1 MKDKF
6 GLSIKEIIIIIIVT
20 ALTTSI
26 TTGIIMYNNNVLEN
40 GAVNLNKDKELQEF
54 LKVYANLNN
63 DYYEDIDKSKM
74 LDSAIEAMVDYLG
87 EDYSTYLDKDETDS
101 LEKELSGTYKGIGIS
116 VINNNRIYKVYPDT
130 PASRVDLKEDDI
142 IIKVNNEDVLEE
154 NIANMILKDGSENV
168 LVVKRGDETHEVRVK
183 AEEINSPLTREVIE
197 NYDKK
202 VGYIEIPTFTY
213 KVAEEFRKALED
225 VEQDGIDSLIIDLR
239 SDTGGFLSGASEIA
253 SMFLEK
259 DKTIYSLEEK
269 NKKQTYKDN
278 TDEKRDY
285 KIVVLV
291 NGSTASAS
299 EVLAS
304 ALKESYGATLIGKA
318 TFGKGK
324 VQQTKTLEDGSMV
337 KYTTAKWY
345 TPSDECIDEVGLFP
359 DYSVDLKEDEEG
371 NYIDTQL
378 DKALEVLK

>member
-6 GLSIKEIIIIIIVT
+6 GLSIKEIIIIIVVT

-168 LVVKRGDETHEVRVK
+168 LVVKRGDETHEVRIK

-225 VEQDGIDSLIIDLR
+225 VEKEGIDSLIIDLR
-239 SDTGGFLSGASEIA
+239 SNTGGFLSGASEIA

-285 KIVVLV
+285 KIVVIV

>member
-1 MKDKF
+1 MKNKF
-6 GLSIKEIIIIIIVT
+6 GLSIKEIIVIVLVT
-20 ALTTSI
+20 AITTSL
-26 TTGIIMYNNNVLEN
+26 TTGIIIYNNNVLEN
-40 GAVNLNKDKELQEF
+40 GAVNINKDKDLKEF
-54 LKVYANLNN
+54 LKVYANLNK
-63 DYYEDIDKSKM
+63 DYYEDIDKGKM

-87 EDYSTYLDKDETDS
+87 EDYSTYLDKDETES
-101 LEKELSGTYKGIGIS
+101 LEKELSGTYWGIGIS

-130 PASRVDLKEDDI
+130 PASKVDLKEDDL
-142 IIKVNNEDVLEE
+142 IIKVNGKDVGEE

-168 LVVKRGDETHEVRVK
+168 LVVKRGEETHEVRVK
-183 AEEINSPLTREVIE
+183 AEEINSPLTREVID
-197 NYDKK
+197 NI
-202 VGYIEIPTFTY
+202 GYIEVSTFTY
-213 KVAEEFRKALED
+213 NVASEFRKALEE
-225 VEQDGIDSLIIDLR
+225 VESKGINSLIIDLR
-239 SDTGGFLSGASEIA
+239 SNTGGFLSGASEIA

-259 DKTIYSLEEK
+259 DKVIYSLEEK
-269 NKKQTYKDN
+269 DKKQTYKDD

-285 KIVVLV
+285 KIVVLI

-345 TPSDECIDEVGLFP
+345 TPSGECIDEMGLFP
-359 DYSVDLKEDEEG
+359 DYAVKLEEDEEG
-371 NYIDTQL
+371 HVIDTQL
-378 DKALEVLK
+378 NKALEVLK